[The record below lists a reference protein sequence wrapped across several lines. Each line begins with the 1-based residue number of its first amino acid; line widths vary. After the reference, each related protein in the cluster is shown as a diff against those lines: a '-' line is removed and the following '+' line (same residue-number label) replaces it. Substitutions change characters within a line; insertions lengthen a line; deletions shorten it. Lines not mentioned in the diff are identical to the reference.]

1 MGRDLHRAWIWRRR
15 LIKLNTTI
23 KYIRVLYTVIMLK
36 CTGCDLTSES
46 FKMMELLH
54 DPSCEYCHGS
64 EDHEHHFVE
73 VVNKK

>member
-1 MGRDLHRAWIWRRR
+1 
-15 LIKLNTTI
+15 
-23 KYIRVLYTVIMLK
+23 MLK

-46 FKMMELLH
+46 FKIMELLH